1 MNQISIKKS
10 INTKS
15 LKSDKNTNDKDNS
28 SKENTNDEENSKKSL
43 KKQRTDISYDFS
55 CLQMDGDRGTNKI
68 ITNAGDYL
76 RAVQKQLVSNVEISI
91 DEEKKYGDELVSEFK
106 KKYEFVSS
114 GKEINKLNVILENLV
129 SRIANPR
136 GVNYEIHYVNDETFN
151 VFTLG
156 GHIIFFKGM
165 YDFCKSDDEIASIIS
180 HEIAHNELGHQ
191 ILVLQKI
198 KFAKQSGI
206 PTDLSNLAIGLESQ
220 ITAAGKQKQETEADL
235 FGMDIMYQLCQNIKH
250 RI

>member
-1 MNQISIKKS
+1 MSLMDETEEL
-10 INTKS
+10 IN
-15 LKSDKNTNDKDNS
+15 
-28 SKENTNDEENSKKSL
+28 
-43 KKQRTDISYDFS
+43 
-55 CLQMDGDRGTNKI
+55 
-68 ITNAGDYL
+68 ITNANYL

-136 GVNYEIHYVNDETFN
+136 GVNYEIHYVNDGTFN

-165 YDFCKSDDEIASIIS
+165 YDFCKSDDEIAQFLMKLLTMNLDIKS
-180 HEIAHNELGHQ
+180 
-191 ILVLQKI
+191 VLQKI
-198 KFAKQSGI
+198 ICK
-206 PTDLSNLAIGLESQ
+206 TEYSN
-220 ITAAGKQKQETEADL
+220 
-235 FGMDIMYQLCQNIKH
+235 
-250 RI
+250 